1 MSIRQALVNLQAQS
15 QTALIPFITAGDPD
29 LATTSRIL
37 KALAAAGADL
47 IEVGVPFSDPMADGA
62 VIQQASERALAKG
75 VHLTAVLEMI
85 QQLRQEGFETPLI
98 LFTYFNPVYRLGL
111 AAFASQAQAAG
122 VNAVLVVDLPPEEA
136 GDYLGI
142 LKQAELETVFL
153 ASPTTPPERLK
164 IVDQASS
171 GCVYYISRAGVTGAR
186 SEIAQGLK
194 QDLQKLQAQIQQ
206 PVIVG
211 FGIST
216 PEQVRELAGQAA
228 GLVVGSA
235 LVQRIA
241 DSPDPDT
248 AVQVASDYIQELK
261 AAMEA
266 H

>member
-1 MSIRQALVNLQAQS
+1 MSIRQALVALQAQS

-29 LATTSRIL
+29 LATTSRLL

-47 IEVGVPFSDPMADGA
+47 IEVGVPFSDPMADGP
-62 VIQQASERALAKG
+62 VIQQASERALAQG

-85 QQLRQEGFETPLI
+85 QSLRQDDFQTPLI
-98 LFTYFNPVYRLGL
+98 LFTYFNPIYRLGL
-111 AAFASQAQAAG
+111 STFASQAKAAG

-136 GDYLGI
+136 GEYLKI
-142 LKQAELETVFL
+142 MQQAELETVFL
-153 ASPTTPPERLK
+153 ASPTTPSERLK

-171 GCVYYISRAGVTGAR
+171 GCVYYISRAGVTGAC
-186 SEIAQGLK
+186 SEMAQGLM
-194 QDLQKLQAQIQQ
+194 QDLQDLQAHIQQ

-216 PEQVRELAGQAA
+216 PEQVRELSGHAA

-241 DSPDPDT
+241 DCPDANT
-248 AVQVASDYIQELK
+248 AVQAASDYIRELK
-261 AAMEA
+261 SALEA